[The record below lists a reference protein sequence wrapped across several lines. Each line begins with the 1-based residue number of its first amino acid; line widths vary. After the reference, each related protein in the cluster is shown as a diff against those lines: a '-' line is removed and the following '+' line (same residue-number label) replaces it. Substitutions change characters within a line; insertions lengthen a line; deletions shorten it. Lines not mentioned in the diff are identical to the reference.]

1 MNTVLVKDIRIV
13 VEVSSEDRVIGMS
26 LYSRDKQMKQ
36 IVGMQKKQ
44 AYSQLLKYLFNV
56 AIFGIASKENGIYVA
71 DAEYI

>member
-1 MNTVLVKDIRIV
+1 
-13 VEVSSEDRVIGMS
+13 MS